1 MVQLKSNLLYLTR
14 LEFYFMIVIGSD
26 HAGYPLKIEVSKYLK
41 EKNIDFIDVGCDGQ
55 SCDYPI
61 IAEELC
67 KKITDGTCDTGL
79 LFCGTGVGMSI
90 CANKIKG
97 IRACVCSDYFSAKY
111 TRLHNDA
118 NVLCL
123 GARVIG
129 VGTAIEL
136 VDIFLNTQFE
146 GGRHQRRVDLISNLE
161 LEK

>member
-1 MVQLKSNLLYLTR
+1 ML
-14 LEFYFMIVIGSD
+14 VIGSD
-26 HAGYPLKIEVSKYLK
+26 HAGYPLKIEVAKYLK
-41 EKNIDFIDVGCDGQ
+41 ENNINFIDVGCDGQ

-61 IAEELC
+61 IAKSLC
-67 KKITDGTCDTGL
+67 DKITDKSCDMGL

-90 CANKIKG
+90 CANKIDG

-136 VDIFLNTQFE
+136 VDIFINTQFE
-146 GGRHQRRVDLISNLE
+146 GGRHQRRVNLISNLE
-161 LEK
+161 NNR